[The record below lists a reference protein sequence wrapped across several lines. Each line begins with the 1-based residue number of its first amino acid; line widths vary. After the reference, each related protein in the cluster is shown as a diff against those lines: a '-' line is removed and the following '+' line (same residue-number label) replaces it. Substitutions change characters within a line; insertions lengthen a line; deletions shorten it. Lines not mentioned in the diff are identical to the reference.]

1 MISHLL
7 QPVFTRQNVNNTSR
21 LGAIM
26 TTSDNGRRHFFQMP
40 VITFWQI
47 V

>member
-1 MISHLL
+1 MAT
-7 QPVFTRQNVNNTSR
+7 F
-21 LGAIM
+21 
-26 TTSDNGRRHFFQMP
+26 DNGRRHFFQMP

>member
-1 MISHLL
+1 M
-7 QPVFTRQNVNNTSR
+7 
-21 LGAIM
+21 A
-26 TTSDNGRRHFFQMP
+26 TSDNGRRHFFQMP